1 MLKASPKSLVFLAFI
16 IMLGIFIG
24 FYTWMS
30 YDLKGN
36 LNHSRNERMVL
47 NNLACLDKLNSAIT
61 QIERNQRPYAIQ
73 KKLATIQEI
82 VKSYSIA
89 FDAIT
94 LLKKNCGNRFL
105 SCSDT
110 DLLDSLLP

>member
-24 FYTWMS
+24 FYAWLS
-30 YDLKGN
+30 FDLKGN
-36 LNHSRNERMVL
+36 LNYARNERMVL

-73 KKLATIQEI
+73 KKVATIQEI
-82 VKSYSIA
+82 VKSYQH
-89 FDAIT
+89 
-94 LLKKNCGNRFL
+94 
-105 SCSDT
+105 
-110 DLLDSLLP
+110 SL